1 MRVLLVHNHYGR
13 FAVGGEANV
22 MEAEA
27 KLLESHGHTV
37 MKYERTNAEIT
48 DGGLMS
54 RLNAFFQVAWSS
66 LGYEAIRKAVV
77 EFKPDIMH
85 VHNYWPLLT
94 PSIFA
99 AAKDNGV
106 ATVLTLHNYRLICPG
121 VLFLRN
127 NVPCELCLDGKP
139 HRVLWHRCYTGK
151 SLLKSYLSL
160 RLYLE
165 TRNKGFLAPWVDA
178 YIALTEFS
186 RQKHIQGGLPE
197 EKIYAKPNFTNNP
210 PEIGREGPRDHG
222 AIFVGRIS
230 SEKGLIPL
238 IRAWHGVDYP
248 LTIVGEGPLMESI
261 RGRAPKTV
269 RFVGQKSREEVLHLI
284 KESAFF
290 VFPSTCYEG
299 FPLTLLEAMAL
310 GRAVLASDLGPRREI
325 VRDGITGLLF
335 NAENPEDLRRKAQL
349 LIADP
354 EMTKKMGET
363 ARQVYLEKYTAETN
377 YETLMNV
384 YQRIAKSPSN

>member
-1 MRVLLVHNHYGR
+1 
-13 FAVGGEANV
+13 V
-22 MEAEA
+22 MEAEVR
-27 KLLESHGHTV
+27 LLESHEHTV

-48 DGGLMS
+48 DGGLI
-54 RLNAFFQVAWSS
+54 RKLNAFFQVTWSP
-66 LGYEAIRKAVV
+66 LGYEAIRKVIV

-165 TRNKGFLAPWVDA
+165 TRNKDFLAPWVDA

-186 RQKHIQGGLPE
+186 KKKYIEGGLPKG
-197 EKIYAKPNFTNNP
+197 KIYVKPNFMDDPLHTGETASP
-210 PEIGREGPRDHG
+210 GHG
-222 AIFVGRIS
+222 AVFVGRVS
-230 SEKGLIPL
+230 PEKGLMTL
-238 IRAWHGVDYP
+238 VQAWGGMDYP
-248 LTIVGEGPLMESI
+248 LRIVGDGPLMNTI
-261 RGRAPKTV
+261 NKKAPANV
-269 RFVGQKSREEVLHLI
+269 QFVGQKSREEVLQLI
-284 KESAFF
+284 QGSAFL
-290 VFPSTCYEG
+290 VFPSTWYEG
-299 FPLTLLEAMAL
+299 FPLALLEAMAL
-310 GRAVLASDLGPRREI
+310 GRAVLASDLGPRREM
-325 VRDGITGLLF
+325 VQDGVTGLLF
-335 NAENPEDLRRKAQL
+335 DAENPEDLRRKAQQ
-349 LIADP
+349 LIFNP

-363 ARQVYLEKYTAETN
+363 GRQVFLEKYTAEKN
-377 YETLMNV
+377 YETLINI
-384 YQRIAKSPSN
+384 YQKIIERSGTKK

>member
-1 MRVLLVHNHYGR
+1 M
-13 FAVGGEANV
+13 
-22 MEAEA
+22 MEAEVR
-27 KLLESHGHTV
+27 LLESHEHTV

-48 DGGLMS
+48 DGGLI
-54 RLNAFFQVAWSS
+54 RKLNAFFQVTWSP
-66 LGYEAIRKAVV
+66 LGYEAIRKVIV

-165 TRNKGFLAPWVDA
+165 TRNKDFLAPWVDA

-186 RQKHIQGGLPE
+186 KKKYIEGGLPKG
-197 EKIYAKPNFTNNP
+197 KIYVKPNFMDDPLHTGETASP
-210 PEIGREGPRDHG
+210 GHG
-222 AIFVGRIS
+222 AVFVGRVS
-230 SEKGLIPL
+230 PEKGLMTL
-238 IRAWHGVDYP
+238 VQAWGGMDYP
-248 LTIVGEGPLMESI
+248 LRIVGDGPLMNTI
-261 RGRAPKTV
+261 NKKAPANV
-269 RFVGQKSREEVLHLI
+269 QFVGQKSREEVLQLI
-284 KESAFF
+284 QGSAFL
-290 VFPSTCYEG
+290 VFPSTWYEG
-299 FPLTLLEAMAL
+299 FPLALLEAMAL
-310 GRAVLASDLGPRREI
+310 GRAVLASDLGPRREM
-325 VRDGITGLLF
+325 VQDGVTGLLF
-335 NAENPEDLRRKAQL
+335 DAENPEDLRRKAQQ
-349 LIADP
+349 LIFNP

-363 ARQVYLEKYTAETN
+363 GRQVFLEKYTAEKN
-377 YETLMNV
+377 YETLINI
-384 YQRIAKSPSN
+384 YQKIIERSGTKK